1 MVWLS
6 KREVAYLLLLRKAFA
21 KKFNLVEALDLLELF
36 GSRRVARKVLK
47 RLAAKGFLQ
56 RLGSVEYGID
66 DLENALWKLLLD
78 YLAQR
83 LQRNLRSRGLDV
95 VVYRDRESDRLVVEG
110 CIDAEF
116 TEVLKRLGDLIELR
130 CSR

>member
-21 KKFNLVEALDLLELF
+21 EKFNLGEALDLLELF
-36 GSRRVARKVLK
+36 GPRRVARKVLK
-47 RLAAKGFLQ
+47 RLVAKGFLQ
-56 RLGSVEYGID
+56 RLDNVEYGIE
-66 DLENALWKLLLD
+66 DLEDAFWKLLLD

-95 VVYRDRESDRLVVEG
+95 VVYRDRGSNRLVIEG
-110 CIDAEF
+110 CIDAEI
-116 TEVLKRLGDLIELR
+116 TEMLRRLGEPIEFR